1 VIENLQMHF
10 IFEVWILNFE
20 FRFLAQEQ
28 KAAYGLDNGHWP
40 DLAK

>member
-10 IFEVWILNFE
+10 ISEVWSLDFE
-20 FRFLAQEQ
+20 FRFLALKQ
-28 KAAYGLDNGHWP
+28 KAGYALEIGHGS